1 LEDPSCSVAHRPVE
15 RLVESELASRYY
27 KFQYGILRHQ
37 KENYLMAI
45 VQISSKGQILI
56 PGRIRKRMGL
66 NPGAS
71 VQLLEKSDHLVLKA
85 VPADP
90 IAAATGFLQANASLT
105 RDLLEEHKAEARRDR
120 RTSRR

>member
-1 LEDPSCSVAHRPVE
+1 
-15 RLVESELASRYY
+15 
-27 KFQYGILRHQ
+27 
-37 KENYLMAI
+37 MAI

-71 VQLLEKSDHLVLKA
+71 VQLLEKSDHLVLKP

-90 IAAATGFLQANASLT
+90 IAAATGFLKSSASLT
-105 RDLLEEHKAEARRDR
+105 RDLREEHKEEARHDR
-120 RTSRR
+120 RTGRR

>member
-1 LEDPSCSVAHRPVE
+1 
-15 RLVESELASRYY
+15 
-27 KFQYGILRHQ
+27 
-37 KENYLMAI
+37 
-45 VQISSKGQILI
+45 
-56 PGRIRKRMGL
+56 MGL

-105 RDLLEEHKAEARRDR
+105 RDLLEEHKEEARRDR
-120 RTSRR
+120 RTGRR